1 MTVTVLL
8 SGEPSMVKMGRL
20 VKDERGIAH
29 FGCAAH
35 RLEKTAERFYKH
47 TGVEA
52 SLTRAKTV
60 VTFIHKSS
68 QVTGSGDH
76 ARTFVR
82 ALCLSCCS
90 ACPDSE
96 LLQCQDKLRA
106 ACTATDLHYK
116 KIENDVKTRWCL
128 CVVCACAS
136 LYCVYVLMWS
146 AVVMHTCTHIHHTH
160 TQVVYVHYV

>member
-60 VTFIHKSS
+60 VTFIHIY
-68 QVTGSGDH
+68 
-76 ARTFVR
+76 R
-82 ALCLSCCS
+82 
-90 ACPDSE
+90 P
-96 LLQCQDKLRA
+96 
-106 ACTATDLHYK
+106 
-116 KIENDVKTRWCL
+116 
-128 CVVCACAS
+128 
-136 LYCVYVLMWS
+136 
-146 AVVMHTCTHIHHTH
+146 HTH
-160 TQVVYVHYV
+160 TEKTNMWPSC

>member
-1 MTVTVLL
+1 
-8 SGEPSMVKMGRL
+8 MVKMGRL

-76 ARTFVR
+76 AR
-82 ALCLSCCS
+82 ASCCS

-106 ACTATDLHYK
+106 ACTATDFQYK

-128 CVVCACAS
+128 RTLCVRGF
-136 LYCVYVLMWS
+136 W
-146 AVVMHTCTHIHHTH
+146 T
-160 TQVVYVHYV
+160 

>member
-8 SGEPSMVKMGRL
+8 SGEPSMVKMGRSM
-20 VKDERGIAH
+20 KDERGIAH

-76 ARTFVR
+76 AR
-82 ALCLSCCS
+82 ASCCS

-106 ACTATDLHYK
+106 ACTATDFQYK